1 MNLKKAAAVL
11 LCSCFIGSVVAA
23 DRSKHVILI
32 TIDGMRAEMVT
43 DSTMP
48 SPNLKG

>member
-1 MNLKKAAAVL
+1 MNLKKAATVL

-32 TIDGMRAEMVT
+32 TIDGMRR
-43 DSTMP
+43 
-48 SPNLKG
+48 KW